1 MATTAQHEA
10 TLPTRTATAGTDY
23 DDAIPDEDASE
34 VTKLFHERLQ
44 AWKHAC
50 GYLEDYV
57 TATEKLAAS
66 NGKEYEKVLKTVST
80 PLKEGHHFE
89 TTVGGVAGLFENIR
103 TNTQGLANSNA
114 ETAKTLKGT
123 ILPIFERLHA
133 EIKHKTKE
141 LTKGAGKGSK
151 AVDKAR
157 TVSQK
162 HIELL
167 GQQTASF
174 DSNGSVKAH
183 EDPYLLQRQVHHR
196 LHKQVIE
203 ENNIRE
209 DMLAVQ
215 SNFSQF
221 EAHVLQT
228 LQSGIAQ
235 FNQVV
240 SGQAEH
246 TRTLYGDITAHVQR
260 IPADHEWNAFV
271 TRNAGILIDPTAPKR
286 AVGNIAFANQDH
298 RASRPLIAGSLE
310 RKQGLLKK
318 YDASYYVV
326 TPSKYLHEFKTDD
339 DFAKD
344 PSPENSLYLPDCLI
358 GAVDGAK
365 FNVRG
370 KDSSKGA
377 LAKLAMT
384 KEFEFKAHTPED
396 AKKWHAVIAS
406 ITGAVTNDLPESA
419 PVSPATAQATDI
431 ATPTSATS
439 TTATTGVIPGA
450 APVTTAQPVTTTAA
464 ATETAPAVH
473 HA

>member
-1 MATTAQHEA
+1 MATQAQSEVPIRNA
-10 TLPTRTATAGTDY
+10 SATDY

-34 VTKLFHERLQ
+34 VSKLFHERLQ

-57 TATEKLAAS
+57 TATEKLAQS
-66 NGKEYEKVLKTVST
+66 NSKEYEKVLKTINS
-80 PLKEGHHFE
+80 PLKESHHFDAG
-89 TTVGGVAGLFENIR
+89 VGGIAGVFENLK
-103 TNTQGLANSNA
+103 TNTQGLSNSNA
-114 ETAKTLKGT
+114 ETAKTLKTT

-157 TVSQK
+157 AVSQK

-174 DSNGSVKAH
+174 ESNGTIKSH
-183 EDPYLLQRQVHHR
+183 EDPYLIQRQVHHR
-196 LHKQVIE
+196 LHKQVTE
-203 ENNIRE
+203 ENNIRD

-221 EAHVLQT
+221 ETHVLQT
-228 LQSGIAQ
+228 IQSGIAQ

-240 SGQAEH
+240 AGQAEH
-246 TRTLYGDITAHVQR
+246 TRTLHADITAHVQR
-260 IPADHEWNAFV
+260 IPADHEWNSFV
-271 TRNAGILIDPTAPKR
+271 KRNATLLIDPTAPKR
-286 AVGNIAFANQDH
+286 DVDNIAFANQNH
-298 RASRPLIAGSLE
+298 RATQPLIAGTLE
-310 RKQGLLKK
+310 RKSGLLKK
-318 YDASYYVV
+318 YDAGYYAV
-326 TPSKYLHEFKTDD
+326 TPSKYLHEFKADED
-339 DFAKD
+339 HSKD
-344 PSPENSLYLPDCLI
+344 PSTENSLYLPDCLI
-358 GAVDGAK
+358 GAVDGVK

-384 KEFEFKAHTPED
+384 KEFEFKAPTPEE

-406 ITGAVTNDLPESA
+406 VTGAVTTDLPESTPA
-419 PVSPATAQATDI
+419 SPATAQTTEAPAAT
-431 ATPTSATS
+431 
-439 TTATTGVIPGA
+439 
-450 APVTTAQPVTTTAA
+450 TTTAA
-464 ATETAPAVH
+464 TTETTPVVH
-473 HA
+473 TA